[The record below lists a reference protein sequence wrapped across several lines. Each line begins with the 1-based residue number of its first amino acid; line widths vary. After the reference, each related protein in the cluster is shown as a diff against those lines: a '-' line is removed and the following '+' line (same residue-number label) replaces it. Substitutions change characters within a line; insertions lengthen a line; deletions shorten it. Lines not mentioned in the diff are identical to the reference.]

1 MLFFVNKSVMLM
13 FAVGLLIIA
22 LDSFVLL
29 SARDPPP
36 PIKVA
41 LEFRVCTED
50 LVVPVNTNTRLS
62 IFAYSFLKEVCFPF

>member
-1 MLFFVNKSVMLM
+1 MLM

-36 PIKVA
+36 IKVA
-41 LEFRVCTED
+41 LEFCVCTED

>member
-29 SARDPPP
+29 SARDPP
-36 PIKVA
+36 IKVA
-41 LEFRVCTED
+41 LEFCVCTED